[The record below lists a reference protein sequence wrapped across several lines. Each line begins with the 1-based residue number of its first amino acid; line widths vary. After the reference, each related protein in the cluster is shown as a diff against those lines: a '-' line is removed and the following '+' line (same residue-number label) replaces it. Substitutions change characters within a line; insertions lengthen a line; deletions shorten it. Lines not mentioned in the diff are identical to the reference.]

1 MKLRHIVLSL
11 LAFTFAAPIP
21 AGEPMLTTTYQ
32 PLDGLGSGTIK
43 IVAVTCHDWYS
54 LGSAYT
60 AIGLIGAANV
70 PPTNNPS
77 QAKDDLN
84 IASVCGLKFT
94 CDEEPKVPVLT
105 LDLTSFAVPEEY
117 GHSREDIVRVS
128 LECLRRCLPK
138 ALKKVP
144 VTLSAKDAD
153 KSWAEKIVNEFNAR
167 DRSKVFFK
175 PEE

>member
-1 MKLRHIVLSL
+1 MKLRHLL
-11 LAFTFAAPIP
+11 LALLSFARLLT
-21 AGEPMLTTTYQ
+21 AGEAMLTTTYQ

-54 LGSAYT
+54 LGSDYT

-70 PPTNNPS
+70 PPTNNPKE
-77 QAKDDLN
+77 AKDDLN

-105 LDLTSFAVPEEY
+105 LDLTSFTVPEEI
-117 GHSREDIVRVS
+117 GHSREDIVKSS

-144 VTLSAKDAD
+144 VTLNAKAAD
-153 KSWAEKIVNEFNAR
+153 KPWAEKIVNDFNAR
-167 DRSKVFFK
+167 DRNKVFFT